1 MANTEGGIFQGW
13 HVKKEVQLT
22 HIAATMGAIIAVV
35 VGWVQL
41 ETEQT
46 RQASDIRALSSR
58 VSIAE
63 AQVNASRETLARI
76 EERTVAIQAQL
87 ERLDRRLEDAD
98 R

>member
-1 MANTEGGIFQGW
+1 MANADEAGIFHGW

-22 HIAATMGAIIAVV
+22 HIVATVGAIVAIA

-58 VSIAE
+58 VTIAE

-87 ERLDRRLEDAD
+87 ERLDRRLGDD

>member
-1 MANTEGGIFQGW
+1 MADSHDNIFQGW
-13 HVKKEVQLT
+13 HFKKEVQLT
-22 HIAATMGAIIAVV
+22 HIVATMGAIIALA

-46 RQASDIRALSSR
+46 RQGSEIRTLQSR
-58 VSIAE
+58 MTIAE
-63 AQVNASRETLARI
+63 AQANASRETLARI

-87 ERLDRRLEDAD
+87 ERLDRRLGDD